1 MGGIDSQR
9 EATRRSK
16 TGGFAM
22 VRNGLVRN
30 GLVRNGLVRKGLV
43 RKGLTKRKR
52 GDIWAQ
58 LSISACVLL
67 LPPLVM
73 AAGVMAFGPSSPQG
87 QQGAVQ
93 EATAPRAPTAANTAV
108 SVAERSNMAP
118 EGTTSFALASAEMH
132 PVITEKRPIAA
143 PRPAS
148 EQPAAPQTSSGAAAV
163 KDSARYSGAAPVTL
177 VHAGR
182 ASEPSA
188 MPEVAAPPPAADT
201 PVAVPEESPAATR
214 FQGSRGRSRLGRHEP
229 RPVYR
234 GKYQRTK
241 SLSDFFLRPTTRPRG

>member
-1 MGGIDSQR
+1 M
-9 EATRRSK
+9 
-16 TGGFAM
+16 
-22 VRNGLVRN
+22 
-30 GLVRNGLVRKGLV
+30 VRNGLVRKGP
-43 RKGLTKRKR
+43 TKRKR

-73 AAGVMAFGPSSPQG
+73 AAGVMAFGPSSSQG

-93 EATAPRAPTAANTAV
+93 EATAPQAPAAANPSA
-108 SVAERSNMAP
+108 SVAAERPNMP
-118 EGTTSFALASAEMH
+118 SEVTTSFALASAETH
-132 PVITEKRPIAA
+132 PVITEKRPIAGS
-143 PRPAS
+143 RPAS
-148 EQPAAPQTSSGAAAV
+148 EQPAAAAPRTSSGAAAA
-163 KDSARYSGAAPVTL
+163 KDPTRYSGAAPVTL

-182 ASEPSA
+182 TSEPSA
-188 MPEVAAPPPAADT
+188 MPEVEAPPPAADT

-234 GKYQRTK
+234 AKYQRTK
-241 SLSDFFLRPTTRPRG
+241 SLSDFFLRSTARPRRG

>member
-1 MGGIDSQR
+1 
-9 EATRRSK
+9 
-16 TGGFAM
+16 M
-22 VRNGLVRN
+22 VRN
-30 GLVRNGLVRKGLV
+30 GLV

-93 EATAPRAPTAANTAV
+93 QAATPQAPAAANPSASV
-108 SVAERSNMAP
+108 VAERSNMP
-118 EGTTSFALASAEMH
+118 PGGTTSFALASAETH
-132 PVITEKRPIAA
+132 PIITEKRPIAG

-148 EQPAAPQTSSGAAAV
+148 EQPAAAAPRTSSGAAAV
-163 KDSARYSGAAPVTL
+163 KDPARYSGAGPVTL

-182 ASEPSA
+182 ASQPSA
-188 MPEVAAPPPAADT
+188 MPEVEAPPPAADT
-201 PVAVPEESPAATR
+201 PVAVPEESPAAT
-214 FQGSRGRSRLGRHEP
+214 QIHGSRGRSRLGRHEP
-229 RPVYR
+229 RPAYR
-234 GKYQRTK
+234 SKYQRTK
-241 SLSDFFLRPTTRPRG
+241 SLSDFFLRPTARRGG

>member
-1 MGGIDSQR
+1 
-9 EATRRSK
+9 
-16 TGGFAM
+16 M
-22 VRNGLVRN
+22 VRN
-30 GLVRNGLVRKGLV
+30 GLV

-52 GDIWAQ
+52 GDMWAQ

-93 EATAPRAPTAANTAV
+93 EAAAPQAPAANPSA
-108 SVAERSNMAP
+108 SVMAERSNMP
-118 EGTTSFALASAEMH
+118 SEGTTSFALASAETH
-132 PVITEKRPIAA
+132 PVITEKRSIAG

-148 EQPAAPQTSSGAAAV
+148 EQPAAAAQRTSSGTAAV
-163 KDSARYSGAAPVTL
+163 KDPARYSGAGAVTL

-188 MPEVAAPPPAADT
+188 MPEVEAPPPATDT

-214 FQGSRGRSRLGRHEP
+214 FQGSHGRSRLGRHEP

-234 GKYQRTK
+234 VRYQRTK
-241 SLSDFFLRPTTRPRG
+241 SLSDFFLRPTARRGG